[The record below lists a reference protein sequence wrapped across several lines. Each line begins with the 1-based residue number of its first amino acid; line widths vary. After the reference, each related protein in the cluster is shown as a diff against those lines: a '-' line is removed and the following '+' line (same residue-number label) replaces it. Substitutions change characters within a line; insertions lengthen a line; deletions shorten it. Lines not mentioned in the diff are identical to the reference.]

1 MDITAHIQPTR
12 VPVQAEASMQPI
24 PWVRCVSLHG
34 LEKLCLPDVLIST
47 SVIGVDVLH
56 TRQDFCLR
64 HVRS

>member
-1 MDITAHIQPTR
+1 MDITAHIQPTW
-12 VPVQAEASMQPI
+12 VPVQAEASVQPI
-24 PWVRCVSLHG
+24 PWVCCVSLHG

-47 SVIGVDVLH
+47 SAIGVDDLH